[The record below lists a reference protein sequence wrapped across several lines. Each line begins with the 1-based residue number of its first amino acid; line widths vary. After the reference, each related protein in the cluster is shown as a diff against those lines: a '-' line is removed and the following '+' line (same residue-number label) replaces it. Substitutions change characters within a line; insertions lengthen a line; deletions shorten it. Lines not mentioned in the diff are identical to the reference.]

1 MNSLAECRS
10 YLFRT
15 GRFLTG
21 KRLYLDAW
29 AALSYCRTLKR
40 YRGEHMDEKQL
51 KQQMF
56 VSAMYKLAPRIDEND
71 WQYPDELGI
80 ADTEENKNI
89 IFGAALALGV
99 DEQTIKDAVIKQKI
113 ADLSE
118 PDPNEGMNA
127 HLLDEDRRKL
137 MDNGD
142 GP

>member
-1 MNSLAECRS
+1 
-10 YLFRT
+10 
-15 GRFLTG
+15 
-21 KRLYLDAW
+21 
-29 AALSYCRTLKR
+29 
-40 YRGEHMDEKQL
+40 MDEKQL